1 MEQEPL
7 PIANRFDFLTEEIVF
22 TILDCLNDD
31 AFAKKSFSLV
41 CKSFYFIESCHRK
54 SLRPL
59 NSDFISR
66 TLKRY
71 RFISELDLS
80 LCPRV
85 DDAALFQIASSRSF
99 LRSINLS
106 RSRMFTHNGV
116 SSLVANCTNLVEID
130 LSNRTELTDSAAKA
144 IAEAKNLERLWLAR
158 CKMITDM
165 GIGCVAVG
173 CRKLR
178 FICLKWCLRVS
189 DLGVGLI
196 AMKCKQIRTLD
207 LSYLPVS
214 FCLVAKKVDFVIVG
228 WYVWFVSFLGC
239 LLFCFNDFVRAL
251 FFFFL
256 FLWFGLRLGNYV
268 FVDWSIWQIRWCHNV
283 FFS

>member
-1 MEQEPL
+1 
-7 PIANRFDFLTEEIVF
+7 
-22 TILDCLNDD
+22 
-31 AFAKKSFSLV
+31 
-41 CKSFYFIESCHRK
+41 
-54 SLRPL
+54 
-59 NSDFISR
+59 
-66 TLKRY
+66 
-71 RFISELDLS
+71 
-80 LCPRV
+80 
-85 DDAALFQIASSRSF
+85 
-99 LRSINLS
+99 
-106 RSRMFTHNGV
+106 MFTHNGV

-196 AMKCKQIRTLD
+196 AMKCKLIRTLD

-228 WYVWFVSFLGC
+228 
-239 LLFCFNDFVRAL
+239 
-251 FFFFL
+251 
-256 FLWFGLRLGNYV
+256 
-268 FVDWSIWQIRWCHNV
+268 
-283 FFS
+283 